1 MPGFQRNS
9 VIFIGVVIVA
19 LGLLGVAAMSHER
32 MVRILTAI
40 GIGGLFLALGSRSL
54 FHGVLYSLL
63 PNFDKARS
71 PSSAEAIFHLGII
84 VLAAYGLDALRTS
97 RAHDAAG
104 KISLPLLLLMA
115 GVL

>member
-71 PSSAEAIFHLGII
+71 PSSAEAIFHLAII
-84 VLAAYGLDALRTS
+84 VLAAYGLDALRASPT
-97 RAHDAAG
+97 HHTAA
-104 KISLPLLLLMA
+104 PDR
-115 GVL
+115 VPP